1 MFNSSF
7 QLSLQTPFK
16 MHWPLAQDLTHVMSN
31 WSLIQGKSLVR
42 QSSAFAFAN
51 ATPEC
56 VLIDAGILTT
66 PLGPGFSLVRE
77 ILGPFGTISM
87 RRIPVPSTLLK
98 LYQSATQLFL
108 TLLSSQAATQDDF
121 SKIYS
126 PFSMQP
132 TMSSWSVASKRGGN
146 ILCDLETT
154 ATTVQDSPG
163 ISFGSTGACR
173 NGLVEILS
181 GDMSSL
187 VKAALIIDAMN
198 VTAASQLEKLSPSIT
213 ATMLS
218 QAKVFV
224 VKNVPPMQ
232 QEQMRDL
239 ARAAKNHILDVVN
252 VSMVQ
257 FLAHGTNNSA
267 YILSVV
273 NVFNPSE
280 ADFEVYAWLF
290 LFQWVEG
297 LREVVL
303 FEGDTDKLTA
313 ISTASSFV
321 QVMANSMEI
330 PTNLSFFRRVI
341 LQYVS
346 GVMLLVACI
355 VCGYILALQGRIEA
369 KNMLSFS
376 RVTALAVSLLAT
388 SNLTLTR
395 RGLLLL
401 FESHP
406 PPWYYTI
413 LTAGELNWMVYILN
427 DVFSIVTR
435 QYTSAYATT
444 SFFAVWFVSAA
455 WNLLA
460 PPSRSVEI
468 ARVCAVEAVDFQL
481 VCQSGLVAIGN
492 FKRFRVLIGIVV
504 ISCALCYLVE
514 RIRHPKLQPRATNVS
529 FMVYAAVSHQFNSN
543 KWEYRGIR
551 YVDKASAVL
560 TGIISVEYRTT
571 LVMFDI
577 KTWRYHQLDK
587 DEYGLMDPNTPP
599 HLIHALPLIE

>member
-1 MFNSSF
+1 MELCDDPQDV
-7 QLSLQTPFK
+7 QLVLSALFADVVQNA
-16 MHWPLAQDLTHVMSN
+16 LAIGTRPHACDVEH

-42 QSSAFAFAN
+42 QSSAFAFEN

-87 RRIPVPSTLLK
+87 WRIPVPSTLLK

-154 ATTVQDSPG
+154 ATIVQDSPG

-232 QEQMRDL
+232 QEQMRGL

-297 LREVVL
+297 LREVVS

-313 ISTASSFV
+313 ISTA
-321 QVMANSMEI
+321 
-330 PTNLSFFRRVI
+330 
-341 LQYVS
+341 
-346 GVMLLVACI
+346 
-355 VCGYILALQGRIEA
+355 
-369 KNMLSFS
+369 
-376 RVTALAVSLLAT
+376 
-388 SNLTLTR
+388 
-395 RGLLLL
+395 
-401 FESHP
+401 
-406 PPWYYTI
+406 
-413 LTAGELNWMVYILN
+413 
-427 DVFSIVTR
+427 
-435 QYTSAYATT
+435 
-444 SFFAVWFVSAA
+444 
-455 WNLLA
+455 
-460 PPSRSVEI
+460 
-468 ARVCAVEAVDFQL
+468 
-481 VCQSGLVAIGN
+481 
-492 FKRFRVLIGIVV
+492 
-504 ISCALCYLVE
+504 
-514 RIRHPKLQPRATNVS
+514 
-529 FMVYAAVSHQFNSN
+529 
-543 KWEYRGIR
+543 
-551 YVDKASAVL
+551 
-560 TGIISVEYRTT
+560 
-571 LVMFDI
+571 
-577 KTWRYHQLDK
+577 
-587 DEYGLMDPNTPP
+587 
-599 HLIHALPLIE
+599 

>member
-1 MFNSSF
+1 
-7 QLSLQTPFK
+7 
-16 MHWPLAQDLTHVMSN
+16 
-31 WSLIQGKSLVR
+31 
-42 QSSAFAFAN
+42 
-51 ATPEC
+51 
-56 VLIDAGILTT
+56 
-66 PLGPGFSLVRE
+66 
-77 ILGPFGTISM
+77 
-87 RRIPVPSTLLK
+87 
-98 LYQSATQLFL
+98 
-108 TLLSSQAATQDDF
+108 
-121 SKIYS
+121 
-126 PFSMQP
+126 
-132 TMSSWSVASKRGGN
+132 
-146 ILCDLETT
+146 
-154 ATTVQDSPG
+154 
-163 ISFGSTGACR
+163 
-173 NGLVEILS
+173 
-181 GDMSSL
+181 
-187 VKAALIIDAMN
+187 
-198 VTAASQLEKLSPSIT
+198 
-213 ATMLS
+213 
-218 QAKVFV
+218 
-224 VKNVPPMQ
+224 
-232 QEQMRDL
+232 
-239 ARAAKNHILDVVN
+239 
-252 VSMVQ
+252 MVQ